1 MKRNN
6 MLKALTIIYFVCE
19 IGLLFCLG
27 VNLYWYFFVDV
38 KDFPDREYLVA
49 ASLSVVYMVLLHL
62 IAWDGIG
69 FLGRNHKEKQ
79 ENKVE

>member
-19 IGLLFCLG
+19 IGLFFCVG
-27 VNLYWYFFVDV
+27 VSLYWYYFVDV

-49 ASLSVVYMVLLHL
+49 ASLGIVFMVLLHL

-69 FLGRNHKEKQ
+69 FLGRKIKHRQ
-79 ENKVE
+79 E